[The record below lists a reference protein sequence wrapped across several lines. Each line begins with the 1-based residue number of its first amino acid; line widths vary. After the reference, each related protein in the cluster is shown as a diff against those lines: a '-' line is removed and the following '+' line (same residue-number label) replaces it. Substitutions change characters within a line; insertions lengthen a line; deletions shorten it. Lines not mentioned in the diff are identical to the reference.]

1 MPKTSIKTALVTA
14 AHNSVGLG
22 IAGNGILP
30 MSPWWDGVNFQK
42 HDFWHRVD
50 VPAAITPG
58 LRASFFNVA
67 RAARVTNANS
77 GTNIVA
83 GESAFWLQHLKFSID
98 HGATVAGVATA
109 TGLGFSATAIDPFQL
124 AADIAAALKN
134 CIVRLKVGK
143 VERTWVGMTQFPW
156 GGGPIFG
163 GTGAVVATAT
173 GGIATLNNGIADA
186 SNKYAFTPPW
196 AIYPDDA
203 VELDV
208 EFTQTRTNVVG
219 GFVLTAALEGI
230 LTETT

>member
-42 HDFWHRVD
+42 HDFWHRVN
-50 VPAAITPG
+50 VPAIVTPG
-58 LRASFFNVA
+58 SRATFFNVA
-67 RAARVTNANS
+67 RAARITNANS

-83 GESAFWLQHLKFSID
+83 GESAFWLQHLKFSVD
-98 HGATVAGVATA
+98 QGAQVDGAAVAT
-109 TGLGFSATAIDPFQL
+109 GVGFSATAVDPFQV
-124 AADIAAALKN
+124 AADIAALIKN

-143 VERTWVGMTQFPW
+143 VERTWVGMQQFPA
-156 GGGPIFG
+156 GGGPVLG
-163 GTGAVVATAT
+163 ATGAIVATAT
-173 GGIATLNNGIADA
+173 GGVAIANNGVADA

-208 EFTQTRTNVVG
+208 EFTQNRTNAGILVV
-219 GFVLTAALEGI
+219 TASLEGI